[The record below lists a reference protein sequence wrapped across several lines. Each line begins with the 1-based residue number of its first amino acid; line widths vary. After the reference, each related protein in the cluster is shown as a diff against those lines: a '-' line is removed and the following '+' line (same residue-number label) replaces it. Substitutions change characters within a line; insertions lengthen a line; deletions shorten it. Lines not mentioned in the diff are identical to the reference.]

1 MAKAATTAEVKKAPA
16 KAPAKASVKRTKVRN
31 VPFAHAVGRRKR
43 AIARVWLRKGKGEIL
58 VNGRA
63 LQEYFPVITSF
74 QDSQRSF
81 VAVPMTSDM
90 LADVKVVGGGYTAQ
104 ASAVKLGIARAL
116 LQFDETLKPEM
127 RQNGFLTVDSR
138 TKERKKPG
146 QKGAR
151 KKFQFTKR

>member
-1 MAKAATTAEVKKAPA
+1 MAKAASATEAK
-16 KAPAKASVKRTKVRN
+16 KAPAKASVKRKKVKN

-58 VNGRA
+58 VNGRN
-63 LQEYFPVITSF
+63 LQEYFPVITSL

-81 VAVPMTSDM
+81 NAVSATEGM

-116 LQFDETLKPEM
+116 LQFDDTLKPEM
-127 RQNGFLTVDSR
+127 RKQGFLTVDSR

>member
-1 MAKAATTAEVKKAPA
+1 MAKAASVAEVKKSP
-16 KAPAKASVKRTKVRN
+16 VKRTEVKN
-31 VPFAHAVGRRKR
+31 VPFAHAVGRRKQ
-43 AIARVWLRKGKGEIL
+43 ATARVWLRKGKGEIL

-74 QDSQRSF
+74 QDSQSSF
-81 VAVPMTSDM
+81 ISVPMTADM
-90 LADVKVVGGGYTAQ
+90 LADVKVIGGGYTAQ

-116 LQFDETLKPEM
+116 LQFDETLKPEL
-127 RQNGFLTVDSR
+127 RKNGFLTVDSR

>member
-1 MAKAATTAEVKKAPA
+1 MAKAATEAKKYTTKTSAVKKN
-16 KAPAKASVKRTKVRN
+16 KKITG
-31 VPFAHAVGRRKR
+31 VPFSHAVGRRKR

-58 VNGRA
+58 VNGRE

-74 QDSQRSF
+74 QDSQKSF
-81 VAVPMTSDM
+81 VSVPAAEGM
-90 LADVKVVGGGYTAQ
+90 LADVRVVGGGYTAQ

-116 LQFDETLKPEM
+116 LKLDETLKPQL
-127 RQNGFLTVDSR
+127 RKDGFLTVDSR
-138 TKERKKPG
+138 TKERKKYG

>member
-1 MAKAATTAEVKKAPA
+1 MAKAASTTEAKKAPA
-16 KAPAKASVKRTKVRN
+16 KASAKSTKSKSK
-31 VPFAHAVGRRKR
+31 PFAHAVGRRKR

-58 VNGRA
+58 VNNRS

-74 QDSQRSF
+74 QDSQKSF
-81 VAVPMTSDM
+81 LSVPAASGM
-90 LADVKVVGGGYTAQ
+90 LADVKVYGGGYTAQ

-116 LQFDETLKPEM
+116 LQFDENLKPEL
-127 RQNGFLTVDSR
+127 RKQGFLTVDSR
-138 TKERKKPG
+138 VKERKKYG